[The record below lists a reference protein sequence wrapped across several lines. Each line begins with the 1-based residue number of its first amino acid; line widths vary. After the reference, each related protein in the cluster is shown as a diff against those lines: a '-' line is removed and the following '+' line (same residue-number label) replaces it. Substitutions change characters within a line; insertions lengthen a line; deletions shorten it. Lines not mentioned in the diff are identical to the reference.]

1 MRLVVILVQV
11 RKNYIEY
18 GILPSRLFN
27 NLFETK
33 MFLEWIDA
41 KPIKIMSAQLAYRD
55 SASERVEKSLRR
67 RFGRKLACVQH
78 VAGVKG
84 GGGGR
89 GGGVGG

>member
-33 MFLEWIDA
+33 MFLE
-41 KPIKIMSAQLAYRD
+41 
-55 SASERVEKSLRR
+55 
-67 RFGRKLACVQH
+67 
-78 VAGVKG
+78 
-84 GGGGR
+84 
-89 GGGVGG
+89 